1 MHAAIR
7 CAHHP
12 WVFLLLHPLITSCD
26 LQHYQANATQ
36 VLLVKLVSPVH
47 AASNGGRTVVEKVV
61 VELTVTGAELLLLQE
76 EAVVEQ
82 RQTVED
88 IELVLLAQDQGVAD
102 KGVQPCLKS
111 GLVEGRGQADFGG
124 VVPEVGG
131 ADDLV
136 L

>member
-1 MHAAIR
+1 MHTAIR

-12 WVFLLLHPLITSCD
+12 WVFLLRHPLIISCD

-36 VLLVKLVSPVH
+36 VLLVQLVSPIH
-47 AASNGGRTVVEKVV
+47 AASNRGRTVVEEVV
-61 VELTVTGAELLLLQE
+61 VELAVTGAELLLLQE

-82 RQTVED
+82 GQAVED
-88 IELVLLAQDQGVAD
+88 IKLVLLAQDQGVAD
-102 KGVQPCLKS
+102 KGVQPCLQGS
-111 GLVEGRGQADFGG
+111 LVKGRGQANFGG

-131 ADDLV
+131 TDDLV